1 MVNYSTHSYAVLD
14 GQFGS
19 TGKGLIAGY
28 MAETRRPTLVMSNW
42 APNAGHTYITSGG
55 KKITHTQL
63 PIGIVSP
70 RVRAIMIGPGSVFD
84 QDAFEAEVR
93 ECIKLG
99 VNNFSGVDVLIH
111 EHAAIVTQEDRETER
126 VLGLSNIG
134 STLKGTM
141 AAQVRKMQRT
151 SNIGVVGHYPDF
163 RFKDNLVKATQWAG
177 LIRKHGYITQIE
189 GAQGF
194 SLSLNHGFYP
204 YVTSRDVTPM
214 QLFADVGMN
223 FDTAR
228 GVQVIQSLRT
238 FPIRVNNRTG
248 TSGPG
253 YPDQQELKWEDLG
266 MEAELTT
273 VTKLPR
279 RIFSWSRQQLD
290 HMVSVCGIPNTVF
303 LNFVNYLDSG
313 EELARIMN
321 DIMTVCG
328 KRSLRFLGLGPTYDD
343 VYDLWSQPSRDK
355 LALRNRA
362 VDEMF
367 GTDVGRDFMMC
378 ATAY

>member
-1 MVNYSTHSYAVLD
+1 MVNYSTHSYAILD

-28 MAETRRPTLVMSNW
+28 MAESRRPTLVMSNW
-42 APNAGHTYITSGG
+42 APNAGHTYITSDG

-70 RVRAIMIGPGSVFD
+70 RIRAIMIGPGSIFD

-99 VNNFSGVDVLIH
+99 INTFAGVDVLIH
-111 EHAAIVTQEDRETER
+111 ENAAIVTQEDRDTEKA
-126 VLGLSNIG
+126 LGLSNIG

-141 AAQVRKMQRT
+141 AAQVRKLQRGQAA
-151 SNIGVVGHYPDF
+151 NVAKQIAGF
-163 RFKDNLVKATQWAG
+163 RFRDNIVKATQWDG
-177 LIRKHGYITQIE
+177 LINKYSYITQIE

-214 QLFADVGMN
+214 QLFADVGLN
-223 FDTAR
+223 FDRAKQ
-228 GVQVIQSLRT
+228 VQVIQSLRT

-248 TSGPG
+248 SSGPG
-253 YPDQQELKWEDLG
+253 YPDQKELNWAELG

-279 RIFSWSRQQLD
+279 RIFTWSRQQLE
-290 HMVSVCGIPNTVF
+290 HMTSICGVPGLIF
-303 LNFVNYLDSG
+303 LNFVNYARSG
-313 EELARIMN
+313 EELARIVA
-321 DIMTVCG
+321 DITEVCG
-328 KRSLRFLGLGPTYDD
+328 KRSLRFLGLGPEQKD
-343 VYDLWSQPSRDK
+343 VYDLWDHGDREELSKRCPVTAEMLNTSTGREL
-355 LALRNRA
+355 LAN
-362 VDEMF
+362 
-367 GTDVGRDFMMC
+367 T
-378 ATAY
+378 TTY